1 MNHYDKSALLH
12 QMTDASIALQAAIK
26 VLADGKTEMPPKQIQ
41 GILITL
47 SRTLTT
53 LLNAQ

>member
-1 MNHYDKSALLH
+1 MNHYEKSTLLH

-26 VLADGKTEMPPKQIQ
+26 VISENKTELAPKQIQ

-53 LLNAQ
+53 LLNIT